1 MYKVELTNSRVA
13 KELDSVPNP
22 YFARLDVAILS
33 LGSNPRPRGAKKLA
47 QDKYRIR
54 VGDYRILYWIDDKK
68 KVVIIAKIKHRRESY
83 R

>member
-1 MYKVELTNSRVA
+1 MYKVELASSRVE
-13 KELDSVPNP
+13 KELDSVPSP
-22 YFARLDVAILS
+22 YFARLDAVISS

-47 QDKYRIR
+47 KDKYRIR

-68 KVVIIAKIKHRRESY
+68 KVVTIAKIKHRRESY